1 MENPLLELQEY
12 DNLVQALKSGKG
24 PLQVTGTLDS
34 QKVHLM
40 YELGEASAFSWK
52 LVVTYDDTRAKEI
65 YDDLRSFT
73 SRVWLYPAKDLLF
86 YSADIHGNLM
96 ARQRIAVLRRLME
109 DREGVVVT
117 TMDGLMDHL
126 LPLKY
131 LREQSIT
138 VESGQV
144 IDLDAWKE
152 RLIAMGYERVAQV
165 DGMGQFSIRGGIV
178 DIFPL
183 TEEVPVRIEL
193 WDDEVDSIRTFDL
206 ESQRSVEQLEN
217 ITIYPAAE
225 VVLSGDQLAAGIRRL
240 EKEEKT
246 YEKALREQHKPE
258 EAHRIHTIIG
268 ELRSGLDEG
277 WRIGGL
283 DAYIRYFCP
292 DTVSFLE
299 YFPQGESVIFLDEPA
314 RLKEKGETVEL
325 EFRESMVHRLEK
337 GYLLPGQTELLYPAA
352 EILARMQKPYAVM
365 LTGLD
370 QKLPGMKVNQKFSID
385 VKNVNSYQNSFE
397 ILIKDLTRWKKE
409 GYRVILL
416 SASRTRA
423 SRLASDLREYDLRA
437 YCPDG
442 REGESG
448 NAGGEGAGSADTGN
462 PGAVNT
468 SVRKVRPGE
477 ILVTYGNLHRGFEY
491 PLLKFV
497 FITEGDMFGVEKKR
511 KRRKKTNYQGK
522 AIQSFT
528 ELSVGDYVVHEEHGL
543 GIYKGIEKVERDKVI
558 KDYIKIE
565 YGDGGNLYLPATRLE
580 SIQKYAGAEAKKPKL
595 NKLGGTEWN
604 KTKTRVRGAVQEIA
618 RDLVKLYAARQEKAG
633 FQYGTDTVW
642 QREFE
647 ELFPYDETDDQMDA
661 IDAVKKD
668 MESRR
673 IMDRLIC
680 GDVGYGKTE
689 VALRAAF
696 KAVQDSKQVVYL
708 VPTTILAQQHYNTFV
723 QRMKDFPVRVDMLSR
738 FCTPA
743 RQKRTLEDLRKGMVD
758 IVIGTHRVLSKDM
771 QFKDLGLLIIDEE
784 QRFGVAHKEKIKHLK
799 ENVDVLTLTATPI
812 PRTLHMSLAGI
823 RDMSVLEEPPVDRT
837 PIQTYVME
845 YNEEMVREAINRE
858 LARNGQVYYVY
869 NRVTDID
876 EVAGRVQALVP
887 DAVVTFAH
895 GQMREHELE
904 RIMADFI
911 NGEIDVLVS
920 TTIIETGLDIPN
932 ANTMIIH
939 DADRMGLS
947 QLYQLRGRVGRSN
960 RTSYAFLMYKR
971 DKLLREEAEKRLQ
984 AIREFTEL
992 GSGIKIAMRD
1002 LEIRGAGNVLGAE
1015 QHGHM
1020 EAVGYD
1026 LYCKMLN
1033 QAVLALKG
1041 ETLEEDSYD
1050 TVVECDIDAYI
1061 PGRYIKNEYQKLD
1074 IYKRISAIETEEE
1087 YMDMQDELMDRFG
1100 DIPRSVENLLKIA
1113 SIRALAHQAYVTE
1126 VVINRQEVRL
1136 TMYQK
1141 AKLQVEKIPDMVRS
1155 YKGDLKLVPGDVPSF
1170 HYIDRRN
1177 KNQDSLEMMGKAEEI
1192 LKSMCG
1198 IRI

>member
-12 DNLVQALKSGKG
+12 ENLLQALQEGKG
-24 PLQVTGTLDS
+24 PFQASGCLDS

-40 YELGEASAFSWK
+40 YELGKGGGFPWT
-52 LVVTYDDTRAKEI
+52 LVVTYDEQRAKEI
-65 YDDLRSFT
+65 CDDFRNFT
-73 SRVWLYPAKDLLF
+73 SNVWLYPAKDLLF

-109 DREGVVVT
+109 DEGGVVVAAI
-117 TMDGLMDHL
+117 DGLMDHL
-126 LPLKY
+126 LPLAY
-131 LREQSIT
+131 LKRQAIT
-138 VESGQV
+138 VETGQV
-144 IDLDAWKE
+144 IDLEVWRE
-152 RLIAMGYERVAQV
+152 QLVGMGYERSAQV
-165 DGMGQFSIRGGIV
+165 DAMGQFSIRGGII

-183 TEEVPVRIEL
+183 TEETPVRIEL
-193 WDDEVDSIRTFDL
+193 WDDEVDSIRSFDL
-206 ESQRSVEQLEN
+206 ESQRSIEQLER
-217 ITIYPAAE
+217 ITLYPAAE
-225 VVLSGDQLAAGIRRL
+225 VVLSRNQIASGIRRL
-240 EKEEKT
+240 KEEEKS
-246 YEKALREQHKPE
+246 YERALRDQGKRE
-258 EAHRIHTIIG
+258 EAGRIRGIIEDLTQ
-268 ELRSGLDEG
+268 ELEDGC
-277 WRIGGL
+277 WAGGL
-283 DAYIRYFCP
+283 DAYVKYFFQ
-292 DTVSFLE
+292 DTVSFLD
-299 YFPQGESVIFLDEPA
+299 YFPAGDSLIFLDEPA
-314 RLKEKGETVEL
+314 RLREKGETVEM

-352 EILARMQKPYAVM
+352 QVLARLQRPYSLF

-370 QKLPGMKVNQKFSID
+370 QKLPGMKVNGRFSFE
-385 VKNVNSYQNSFE
+385 VKNVSSYQNSFE
-397 ILIKDLTRWKKE
+397 LLIKDLTRWKKE
-409 GYRVILL
+409 GWRVVLL

-423 SRLASDLREYDLRA
+423 SRLAGDLREYDLRA

-442 REGESG
+442 EEAEQR
-448 NAGGEGAGSADTGN
+448 
-462 PGAVNT
+462 V
-468 SVRKVRPGE
+468 KPGE
-477 ILVTYGNLHRGFEY
+477 IMVIYGNLHRGFAY

-497 FITEGDMFGVEKKR
+497 YITEGDMFGAEKKKR
-511 KRRKKTNYQGK
+511 RRKKTNYQGK
-522 AIQSFT
+522 AVESFS
-528 ELSVGDYVVHEEHGL
+528 ELSIGDYVVHEEHGL
-543 GIYKGIEKVERDKVI
+543 GIYRGIEKVERDHVV

-595 NKLGGTEWN
+595 NKLGGGEWN

-618 RDLVKLYAARQEKAG
+618 RDLVKLYAARQEQTG
-633 FQYGTDTVW
+633 FQYGADTVW

-647 ELFPYDETDDQMDA
+647 ELFPYEETDDQLDA
-661 IDAVKKD
+661 IEAVKHD
-668 MESRR
+668 MESPR

-723 QRMKDFPVRVDMLSR
+723 QRMKNFPVRVDMLSR

-743 RQKRTLEDLRKGMVD
+743 QQKKTLEDLRRGMVD
-758 IVIGTHRVLSKDM
+758 IVIGTHRVLSKDL
-771 QFKDLGLLIIDEE
+771 QFKDFGLLIVDEE

-799 ENVDVLTLTATPI
+799 ENVDVMTLTATPI

-876 EVAGRVQALVP
+876 EVAARIQALVP

-932 ANTMIIH
+932 ANTMIIQ

-960 RTSYAFLMYKR
+960 RVSYAFLMYKR
-971 DKLLREEAEKRLQ
+971 DKLLKEEAEKRLQ

-1033 QAVLALKG
+1033 EAVRALKG
-1041 ETLEEDSYD
+1041 QEKAEASYETS
-1050 TVVECDIDAYI
+1050 VECDIDAYI
-1061 PGRYIKNEYQKLD
+1061 PSSYIKNEYQKLD

-1113 SIRALAHQAYVTE
+1113 RLRAAAHRAFVTE
-1126 VVINRQEVRL
+1126 VFVNRQEVRL
-1136 TMYQK
+1136 TMFPRAELK
-1141 AKLQVEKIPDMVRS
+1141 TEGIPELIGR
-1155 YKGDLKLVPGDVPSF
+1155 YKGGLKLVPGETPVF

-1177 KNQDSLEMMGKAEEI
+1177 KNQDSLSMMEKAQELAEA
-1192 LKSMCG
+1192 LG
-1198 IRI
+1198 AIRS

>member
-144 IDLDAWKE
+144 IDLDVWKE

-225 VVLSGDQLAAGIRRL
+225 VVLSADQLAAGIRRL

-647 ELFPYDETDDQMDA
+647 ELFPYDETDDQMDT